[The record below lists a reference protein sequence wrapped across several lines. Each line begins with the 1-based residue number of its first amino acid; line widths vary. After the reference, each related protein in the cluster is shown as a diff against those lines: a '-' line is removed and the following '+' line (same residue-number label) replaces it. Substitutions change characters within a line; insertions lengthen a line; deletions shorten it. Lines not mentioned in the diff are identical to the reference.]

1 MTKGKLVE
9 YLDDYLK
16 IDSVKDRSQNGLQV
30 DGAATVE
37 KVAVAVDACLDTI
50 REAGSW
56 GADMLIVHHGLFWG
70 REERITG
77 VMYQRIAALVGS
89 ETCLYA
95 AHLPLDC
102 HPEVGNNVELVRL
115 LGLRGETPFA
125 EYGGVDIGFIA
136 TPAGNLS
143 RDELVDKVS
152 DVLGSKAEVL
162 PFGPEK
168 VERIGVISGSAAD
181 YAAEAREHGCDTLL
195 TGETSHVAYHLAKEA
210 QINLVYA
217 GHYASETVGVKAL
230 GEHLSKQF
238 SLKCEFIAA
247 PTGY

>member
-1 MTKGKLVE
+1 MRKGQLVE

-16 IDSVKDRSQNGLQV
+16 IDAVKDRSQNGLQV
-30 DGAATVE
+30 DGAAEVE
-37 KVAVAVDACLDTI
+37 NIAVAVDACLDTI
-50 REAGSW
+50 REAGSR
-56 GADMLIVHHGLFWG
+56 GADLLIVHHGLFWG

-77 VMYQRIAALVGS
+77 VMYRRIAALIGN
-89 ETCLYA
+89 ETSLYA

-102 HPEVGNNVELVRL
+102 HPEVGNNAELVRL
-115 LGLRGETPFA
+115 LGLRTEKPFA
-125 EYGGVDIGFIA
+125 KYGGVDIGFLA
-136 TPAGNLS
+136 TPPGNLS
-143 RDELVDKVS
+143 RDALVDKLS
-152 DVLGSKAEVL
+152 DVLESEATVL

-168 VERIGVISGSAAD
+168 IERIGVISGGAAD
-181 YAAEAREHGCDTLL
+181 YAAEARDYGCDTFL

-230 GEHLSKQF
+230 GEHLAKQF
-238 SLKCEFIAA
+238 SLKCEFISA